1 MLSLNRA
8 WCSLGAGV
16 PPSTDVRTLLRFVL
30 SSCRRNHCWN
40 RTGNSLGVLVNALQ
54 SVFTRQFS
62 AERSG
67 ELFRSFAAK
76 DSRKTLLTKRH
87 TYCSLIRTCVDLV
100 QKFLS
105 VLILKARLIRNLLL
119 NDRVH
124 SIWKN
129 RCWRTICFA
138 VLTHSSHCEINDT
151 LTIAWSRTGVHLVQ
165 KFLPVLV

>member
-1 MLSLNRA
+1 MLEFHPALTYERFCDLFSVLVGGITVETA
-8 WCSLGAGV
+8 PDIPLVFLWTLCKVFSLG
-16 PPSTDVRTLLRFVL
+16 S
-30 SSCRRNHCWN
+30 
-40 RTGNSLGVLVNALQ
+40 
-54 SVFTRQFS
+54 TRQY
-62 AERSG
+62 SG

-87 TYCSLIRTCVDLV
+87 TYCSLIRTCVHLV
-100 QKFLS
+100 QKFLP